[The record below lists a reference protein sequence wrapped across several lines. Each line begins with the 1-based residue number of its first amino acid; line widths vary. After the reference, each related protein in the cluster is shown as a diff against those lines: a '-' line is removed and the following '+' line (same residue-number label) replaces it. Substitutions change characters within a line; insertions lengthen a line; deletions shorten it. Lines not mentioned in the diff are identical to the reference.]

1 MFLIL
6 IRNQRVK
13 NRRVHTLLLRMN
25 IAHLIVLL
33 IYMPNEVIHSITVTW
48 ASLFRTSNHLCEKW
62 FTEIL
67 DAETT
72 THLTI
77 FESNSKSVNTSTM
90 KLQSFTETYTCAKN
104 RTLKMTLVA
113 VSAFLLCWTPYAVA
127 SLIHLA
133 MKSSVV
139 AFEREEVSVPDSAV
153 HRIEIYFGTRLITEI
168 TQFASNP

>member
-1 MFLIL
+1 MY
-6 IRNQRVK
+6 NNVAK
-13 NRRVHTLLLRMN
+13 
-25 IAHLIVLL
+25 
-33 IYMPNEVIHSITVTW
+33 YY
-48 ASLFRTSNHLCEKW
+48 
-62 FTEIL
+62 EIL
-67 DAETT
+67 CPSETT

>member
-1 MFLIL
+1 
-6 IRNQRVK
+6 
-13 NRRVHTLLLRMN
+13 
-25 IAHLIVLL
+25 
-33 IYMPNEVIHSITVTW
+33 
-48 ASLFRTSNHLCEKW
+48 
-62 FTEIL
+62 
-67 DAETT
+67 
-72 THLTI
+72 
-77 FESNSKSVNTSTM
+77 M

-153 HRIEIYFGTRLITEI
+153 HRDNADLFTEKAAVDEIRYLMHSILRNSKKVNFRIEIYFGTRLITEI